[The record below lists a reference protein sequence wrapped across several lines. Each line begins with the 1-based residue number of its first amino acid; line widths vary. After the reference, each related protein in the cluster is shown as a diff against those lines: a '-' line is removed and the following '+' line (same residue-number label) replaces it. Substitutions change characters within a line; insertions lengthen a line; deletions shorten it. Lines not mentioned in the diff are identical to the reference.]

1 MAKQNLEGR
10 RVLLAEDNEINTFVA
25 RRILES
31 KGIIV
36 EHAENGKRAVEWWS
50 RIRRDILTQS

>member
-36 EHAENGKRAVEWWS
+36 EHAENGKRAVEMVE
-50 RIRRDILTQS
+50 QNPE